1 MAGVERYGPG
11 DEAKDLVPGDFILSH
26 RHHLIAG
33 LISLAQRRCTFDR
46 GRTSHARRLPW
57 LMCGGA

>member
-1 MAGVERYGPG
+1 MASVERCGPG

-46 GRTSHARRLPW
+46 GRRAMPAGSL
-57 LMCGGA
+57 G